1 MDKCI
6 IYAAYDN
13 VPNQYYVQD
22 GTHKEY
28 VKFFESELD
37 CLRWCNKQKARYSC
51 ECIWVEPDSEKVLK
65 EHIERGKVR

>member
-1 MDKCI
+1 MNRYT
-6 IYAAYDN
+6 IYAVYDN

-37 CLRWCNKQKARYSC
+37 CAKYCVKHEYKYKSIWIEPDNEKVKQEHYSRSKAR
-51 ECIWVEPDSEKVLK
+51 
-65 EHIERGKVR
+65 